1 MEQFH
6 TEREQGFVA
15 LATQLGREFST
26 RAAQYDELG
35 EFPYKNYE
43 ELKETGYSNLTI
55 PQELGGMGASLLE
68 RIKTQD
74 HLARGC
80 GATALAINMHFNVAS
95 LLIHVWHE
103 TGKPVVGDMLRK
115 IASERLIVGGS
126 GSEPN
131 NAASILRPLTTAT
144 RMTGGWQVSG
154 NKIFSTQSIAVDFY
168 FGEAT
173 SSEDPGQIISFL
185 IPGDSPGLNFKDDWN
200 TMGMRS
206 TESRSTQLEKV
217 FVPDSSVFLERPLFA
232 RGGITRMFPRAPFTI
247 GGVYIGIANAAR
259 DFVVNFMR
267 DRKRFPYKSPMGHL
281 PSVYLKVGEMDALL
295 EGARAVM
302 WKAAAEADTESPQTW
317 VRKSVAARMIA
328 MENSN
333 RVVDLAM
340 RAVGGASYFKRL
352 PLERYHREVKAAL
365 FHPFDTDET
374 LELLGKTAFGVPMYD
389 EETKQT
395 LKLL

>member
-43 ELKETGYSNLTI
+43 ELKETGYTNLTI

-144 RMTGGWQVSG
+144 STVS
-154 NKIFSTQSIAVDFY
+154 
-168 FGEAT
+168 
-173 SSEDPGQIISFL
+173 P
-185 IPGDSPGLNFKDDWN
+185 
-200 TMGMRS
+200 
-206 TESRSTQLEKV
+206 SRSTA
-217 FVPDSSVFLERPLFA
+217 SSA
-232 RGGITRMFPRAPFTI
+232 T
-247 GGVYIGIANAAR
+247 
-259 DFVVNFMR
+259 
-267 DRKRFPYKSPMGHL
+267 
-281 PSVYLKVGEMDALL
+281 
-295 EGARAVM
+295 
-302 WKAAAEADTESPQTW
+302 
-317 VRKSVAARMIA
+317 
-328 MENSN
+328 
-333 RVVDLAM
+333 
-340 RAVGGASYFKRL
+340 
-352 PLERYHREVKAAL
+352 
-365 FHPFDTDET
+365 
-374 LELLGKTAFGVPMYD
+374 
-389 EETKQT
+389 
-395 LKLL
+395 